1 MLRTRRG
8 AVREG
13 YYGLPTLGLTRSYI
27 DAPYVCM
34 DDLRGA
40 ARKVEWVPDV
50 RTGAEQVRPPTVADV
65 DRVRPERQVVRVLRV
80 PGAGGRGRDILLR

>member
-1 MLRTRRG
+1 MFLVTHIYTVSILDAIALSQSPSPMLRTRRG

-50 RTGAEQVRPPTVADV
+50 
-65 DRVRPERQVVRVLRV
+65 
-80 PGAGGRGRDILLR
+80 